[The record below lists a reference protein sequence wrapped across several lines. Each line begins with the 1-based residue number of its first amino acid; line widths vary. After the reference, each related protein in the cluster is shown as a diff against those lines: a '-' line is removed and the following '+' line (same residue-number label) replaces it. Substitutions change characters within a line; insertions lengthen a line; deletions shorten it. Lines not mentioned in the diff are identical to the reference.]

1 MKSNLILVMVIV
13 SIVISTNYSSSFMAY
28 GVDNSKSPVYQ
39 CIKSSDPNDKSP
51 SETCCRQQKEKSED
65 GSGKTVTGLYC
76 VTCPKDGSP
85 CTGPEIKLG
94 ELGRMV
100 QQNSNVRADTGIGS
114 VDGNLIEKGSVN
126 DGKDMSSAHNAL
138 EIDRNIIVKNKN
150 ENINE
155 DAKTSNTKLPDNKNA
170 GSVDTNAVKG
180 NTVFDLDAN
189 RNAMMNS
196 ASPDS
201 GAAENS
207 QNKVTKD
214 TGIFT
219 GPLDKVKSDAN
230 PSTGGVAEYKC
241 EGLKCTCKG
250 DTDCNNMFEAK
261 VCGDI
266 ASCTGSGDDAECSC
280 LAG

>member
-1 MKSNLILVMVIV
+1 MKSNLILVMVII
-13 SIVISTNYSSSFMAY
+13 SIVFSVNYTSSFVAY

-51 SETCCRQQKEKSED
+51 NETCCRQQTEKSAD

-100 QQNSNVRADTGIGS
+100 QNSNVRANTG
-114 VDGNLIEKGSVN
+114 NEKGSSDVN
-126 DGKDMSSAHNAL
+126 DGKDMSTPQNAL
-138 EIDRNIIVKNKN
+138 AIDRNIIVKDKN
-150 ENINE
+150 ENNNE
-155 DAKTSNTKLPDNKNA
+155 DAKTSNTKLPDNQNA
-170 GSVDTNAVKG
+170 GSVDTNSKG

-189 RNAMMNS
+189 GNAMMNS

-219 GPLDKVKSDAN
+219 GPSDKVMSDAN

-250 DTDCNNMFEAK
+250 DTDCNNMFEAQ